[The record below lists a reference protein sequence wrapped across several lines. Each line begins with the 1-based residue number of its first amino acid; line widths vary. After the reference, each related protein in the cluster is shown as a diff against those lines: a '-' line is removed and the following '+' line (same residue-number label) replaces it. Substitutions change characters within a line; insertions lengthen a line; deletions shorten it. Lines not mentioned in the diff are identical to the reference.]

1 MFFTNS
7 DDIVTRED
15 KSAIGNNEFAHLL
28 MPARLP
34 ISVIVGFVGRAIVA
48 LLAFL
53 PTLTEALERGT
64 PAV

>member
-7 DDIVTRED
+7 DDIVNRED

-48 LLAFL
+48 FL
-53 PTLTEALERGT
+53 PTLTEAVERGT